1 MPVLLH
7 DVGVG
12 DSVKQRVER
21 LTPEMKP
28 TWGKMSV
35 DQMLHHINLSLAESL
50 GEHKAER
57 SIRVL
62 PKTWIRWMILNGP
75 WGKGAPTRPDMYIA
89 EGTRYDFAQEKAKT
103 LAMLAYVFVKYSAL
117 LRRSA

>member
-7 DVGVG
+7 DAGVG
-12 DSVKQRVER
+12 DSVRNRVQ
-21 LTPEMKP
+21 LLKPETKP

-35 DQMLHHINLSLAESL
+35 DQMLHHVNLSLAESL

-57 SIRVL
+57 SLKGL
-62 PKTWIRWMILNGP
+62 PRPMIRWLILNGP

-89 EGTRYDFAQEKAKT
+89 EGQRYDFATEQARTLSMIDRVLAKS
-103 LAMLAYVFVKYSAL
+103 MD
-117 LRRSA
+117 